1 MRNLL
6 RRYGLAAALAAGVIA
21 ILPRALSAAD
31 EKQVEHHLQAFYEM
45 ALWNDGK
52 YPSAIRKWTQPIR
65 MRIAGRMA
73 DTYAAMTLERLQELT
88 KIAGVEVIH
97 LKPDDKTENFF
108 VEFVDTELYAAGRSA
123 GCVAYTWW
131 NNTGLTKAHLLVNL
145 RQGFRLRRC
154 ITHEGMHAMGLP
166 GHPHAFDSVLSYT
179 YFQSREDLS
188 DTDKMVL
195 RVLYDPL
202 IKHGTNQLPAMTM
215 AQLVLVDKLIANG
228 APEDTRTLGQ
238 RFIKNLLP
246 LTVDLAEKGNL
257 GLQYQLGLA
266 YTFGQAVEKDEKA
279 GFEWF
284 RRVALSPPNK
294 DWDTTITDAQFMVAW
309 GLSQGRG
316 VEANPG
322 EAVSWYKRLASRD
335 HTVAQNNLGVA
346 YRDGKGVER
355 DPVEA
360 YKWLSIAAAKKHRL
374 AETNIEKLVPL
385 MTPVQ
390 VEEAKRRAAGWKPG
404 Q

>member
-1 MRNLL
+1 MHNAL
-6 RRYGLAAALAAGVIA
+6 RRCGITGALVVAMLT
-21 ILPRALSAAD
+21 LPVSRSLAAD

-52 YPSAIRKWTQPIR
+52 WPGAIRKWTQPIR

-73 DTYAAMTLERLQELT
+73 DSYASMAVERLQELS
-88 KIAGVEVIH
+88 KLAGVEVIL

-108 VEFVDTELYAAGRSA
+108 VEFVDTELYAGGRSA
-123 GCVAYTWW
+123 GCVAYSWW
-131 NNTGLTKAHLLVNL
+131 NPAGMTKAHLLINL

-195 RVLYDPL
+195 RVLYDPV
-202 IKHGTNQLPAMTM
+202 IKHGTNQLPAMAM
-215 AQLVLVDKLIANG
+215 VRQVLVDKLIADG
-228 APEDTRTLGQ
+228 APEETRAMGQ
-238 RFIKNLLP
+238 RFTKNLLP
-246 LTVDLAEKGNL
+246 LTLDLAEKGNL
-257 GLQYQLGLA
+257 GLQYQLGVA
-266 YTFGQAVEKDEKA
+266 YTFGQTVEKDEKA

-284 RRVALSPPNK
+284 KRVALSPPNK
-294 DWDTTITDAQFMVAW
+294 DWDSTITDAQFMVAY
-309 GLSQGRG
+309 GLTEGRG
-316 VEANPG
+316 TAKNPG
-322 EAVSWYKRLASRD
+322 EGVSWYKRLASRD
-335 HTVAQNNLGVA
+335 HTTAQNNLGIA
-346 YRDGKGVER
+346 YRDGEGVER
-355 DPVEA
+355 DPIEA

-374 AETNIEKLVPL
+374 AETNVAKLAPL
-385 MTPVQ
+385 MTPSQ
-390 VEEAKRRAAGWKPG
+390 IQEAKQRAASWKPG